1 MPGLSGYPIGD
12 RRKITKV
19 WNVPE
24 DRDSSTQRAASV
36 GRLATLA
43 VVIALAAL
51 VTDVAVSLRN
61 VHGLAERQ
69 WWVEHTHDA
78 LMRLAVI
85 RGSAVDTV
93 AYTRGYMLDGD
104 PEYLRRMPEAEKDV
118 GDRIADFRSFT
129 SDNPVQIANCDLL
142 KRETEDLFQSL
153 GTQVDGRSSLGR
165 VDAKSVRQVSAV
177 RQRMDAVR
185 TTIKAMQAE
194 ETRLL
199 AQRDNASRGSLV
211 KAVVTFVAAV
221 AVACALVVLVYL
233 MAVRDVRSRRREAA
247 EANRLARNNR
257 LLIESTGEGIYG
269 VDLDGR
275 CTFLNTAGA
284 RMIGVEP
291 TDAIGK
297 RMHDLTHHHHA
308 DGTPYPVEQCPIY
321 NVYKDGQGCRVA
333 DEVFFRADGTS
344 FPVEYTSNPIRSD
357 GRIEGA
363 VVTFT
368 DVTQRKADEQA
379 LAETSERFRDLAD
392 NIPQLAWMA
401 SGGGQIFWYNQ
412 RWFDYTGSTLEQ
424 MRGSG
429 WRAAHHPDHVDAVA
443 AKFAASVRAGTEW
456 EDTFPLRAADGQYR
470 WFLSRAVPIRDA
482 RGEVVRWFGTN
493 TDVTTAREIEE
504 ALRRSEEHLR
514 AAKEDADHAKE
525 QAEAANISKSQF
537 LANMSHELRTPLNA
551 VIMYSELL
559 QEEAEDQGV
568 EGFVPDLDKIR
579 AAGKHLLAL
588 VNGVLDLSKIEA
600 GKMELYLE
608 TFDVAAMVEDVTVT
622 IQPLVQK
629 KHNALHLEVPPAIG
643 QMHAD
648 LTKVRQ
654 ILFNLLSNACKFT
667 ERGSVTVHVSRV
679 PGTGGGP
686 EVVEFRV
693 TDTGIGMTPEQ
704 LSKLFQPFTQ
714 ADASTTRRFGGT
726 GLGLAISRRFCEM
739 MGGDINVT
747 TAPDQGSTFVLRLPA
762 KVSKLSPAGEVP
774 PQADALA
781 DPHAVR
787 VLVIDDEPA
796 VRDLM
801 VKSLTTESIVAVTA
815 PDGEEG
821 LRLAKE
827 RTPDLIFLD
836 VLMPKMDGWA
846 VLTAL
851 KADPK
856 LAEVP
861 VIMLTM
867 MSDQEMGYLL
877 GASEYLTKPID
888 RNRLLS
894 VIAKYKP
901 SAQEDGVLIVED
913 DEPTRQVLRRTM
925 TKQGWTVAEA
935 NNGQVGLERL
945 RRHTPSLILLDLM
958 MPEMDGFEFLAEL
971 RQHVPWQSI
980 PVVVLTSKDLT
991 AEERALLSGKVERI
1005 LQKGM
1010 YSREALLKEVKKIV
1024 DDCANRRADGSGDCA
1039 DAAAA
1044 VSINAGGNGS
1054 TTTAPLSDTYPAES
1068 AAAGLPAATAA
1079 AATTTQDR

>member
-1 MPGLSGYPIGD
+1 VAEQNDILS
-12 RRKITKV
+12 T
-19 WNVPE
+19 
-24 DRDSSTQRAASV
+24 RAARSV
-36 GRLATLA
+36 GRLATAA
-43 VVIALAAL
+43 VVLALLALAA
-51 VTDVAVSLRN
+51 DVAVSLRN
-61 VHGLAERQ
+61 IHGLAERQ
-69 WWVEHTHDA
+69 WWVNHTHDA

-85 RGSAVDTV
+85 RSSSVDTV
-93 AYTRGYMLDGD
+93 AYTRGFMLDGD
-104 PEYLRRMPEAEKDV
+104 PEYRRRMPATEKDV
-118 GDRIADFRSFT
+118 FDRVADFRQFT
-129 SDNPVQIANCDLL
+129 SDNPVQTANCDRL
-142 KRETEDLFQSL
+142 RDEAQSL
-153 GTQVDGRSSLGR
+153 FTVLGDQLDGRAALGR
-165 VDAKSVRQVSAV
+165 VDATSVRSVSAV
-177 RQRMDAVR
+177 RQRMDAIR
-185 TTIKAMQAE
+185 TTIGAMQAE
-194 ETRLL
+194 EMRLL
-199 AQRDNASRGSLV
+199 KLRDNASRGSLV
-211 KAVVTFVAAV
+211 KAVTTFVLAV
-221 AVACALVVLVYL
+221 AVAFGLVVVVYV
-233 MAVRDVRSRRREAA
+233 MAVRDVRARRREAA
-247 EANRLARNNR
+247 EATRLARYNR
-257 LLIESTGEGIYG
+257 LLLESTGEGIYG

-275 CTFLNTAGA
+275 CTFLNTAGG
-284 RMIGVEP
+284 RMIGIDPAAAV
-291 TDAIGK
+291 GR
-297 RMHDLTHHHHA
+297 RMHDLTHHHHP
-308 DGTPYPVEQCPIY
+308 DGTPYPAEECPIY
-321 NVYKDGQGCRVA
+321 RAFTDGQGCRVA

-344 FPVEYTSNPIRSD
+344 FAVEYTSSPIRSD
-357 GRIEGA
+357 GHIEGA

-368 DVTQRKADEQA
+368 DVTQRKADERA

-401 SGGGQIFWYNQ
+401 NGGGQIFWYNQ
-412 RWFDYTGSTLEQ
+412 RWFDYTGATPDE
-424 MRGSG
+424 MKGSG
-429 WRAAHHPDHVDAVA
+429 WRAPHHPDHVEAVS
-443 AKFAASVRAGTEW
+443 AKFAVAIRAGAAW
-456 EDTFPLRAADGQYR
+456 EDTFPLRGADGQYR

-482 RGEVVRWFGTN
+482 RGDVVRWFGTN
-493 TDVTTAREIEE
+493 TDVTAAREVEE
-504 ALRRSEEHLR
+504 ALRRSEDRLR
-514 AAKEDADHAKE
+514 AAKEDADHARE

-568 EGFVPDLDKIR
+568 EGFIPDLDKIR

-608 TFDVAAMVEDVTVT
+608 TFDVPAMVQDVTVT

-629 KHNALHLEVPPAIG
+629 KHNALHLEVPPEVG

-667 ERGSVTVHVSRV
+667 DRGAVTVHVERTPAV
-679 PGTGGGP
+679 GGGP
-686 EVVEFRV
+686 EMVEFRV
-693 TDTGIGMTPEQ
+693 SDTGIGMTPEQ
-704 LSKLFQPFTQ
+704 LAKLFQPFTQ

-726 GLGLAISRRFCEM
+726 GLGLAISKRFCEM
-739 MGGDINVT
+739 MGGEITVAT
-747 TAPDQGSTFVLRLPA
+747 EPDKGSTFVLRLPA
-762 KVSKLSPAGEVP
+762 RVSKLQPATDGQP
-774 PQADALA
+774 ATMGPLADA
-781 DPHAVR
+781 HAIR

-801 VKSLTTESIVAVTA
+801 TKSLTSESIVAITA
-815 PDGEEG
+815 ADGEEG

-827 RTPDLIFLD
+827 ATPDLIFLD

-851 KADPK
+851 KADAK

-861 VIMLTM
+861 VVMLTM

-888 RNRLLS
+888 RNRLLA
-894 VIAKYKP
+894 VLARYKP
-901 SAQEDGVLIVED
+901 GDRANGVLIVED
-913 DEPTRQVLRRTM
+913 DEPTRQVLGRTM
-925 TKQGWTVAEA
+925 AKQGWSVTEA
-935 NNGQVGLERL
+935 NNGVVGLERL

-971 RQHVPWQSI
+971 RQHVPWQAI

-1024 DDCANRRADGSGDCA
+1024 DDCANRRADGTGDCA

-1044 VSINAGGNGS
+1044 SIDAGGTGGAA
-1054 TTTAPLSDTYPAES
+1054 TVPLSDTYPAES
-1068 AAAGLPAATAA
+1068 AAAGPQGTGGTAAVATA
-1079 AATTTQDR
+1079 THDR